1 MKNARLMGP
10 LLSLLALTTASGSLA
25 TGPVSVTTAPSKS
38 TTPKVPR
45 TVELSLDRAIPIP
58 SPAAKFALKAT
69 VFRTA
74 DNKEGWAINIPGG
87 APIATPAYWNNMLFV
102 GGGYGSH
109 EFYALDA
116 QTGAVIWKYTTSDDG
131 PTAAVVEDGLCA
143 FNTESCTV
151 FVLDAKTGKLVWQ
164 EWLGDP
170 LMSQPAIYKGKL
182 YIAYP
187 TGNGHSQSQNQALS
201 YAPISTHG
209 HAKKTSKKE
218 EVVDPKYSH
227 RLLCADLKTGK
238 HLWTHPITADAISA
252 PVINDDQV
260 LLTCQDGTSFCLNA
274 ETGKELWQK
283 ANSGTSAPLAT
294 KQGVV
299 FTERQD
305 RNKNAFEGLQVYTKG
320 GSSLQ
325 DMAPAPQAAPYLN
338 KGSDMNGLAKA
349 QMHVLD
355 SSVGF
360 IAPPPAARLDKAVG
374 LPISNVIGG
383 WAYQGSRVASKGDSF
398 FYNQG
403 TQLRSSRKNEQAWT
417 ANFSGKGV
425 VRDSQLFSPPAVGKE
440 NLYLA
445 SSNGHIIA
453 VDQKTGKLK
462 FDYETKNP
470 ITFQPALADGNIYV
484 GTSNGVVM
492 CLKTGEKDATDW
504 TAWGG
509 NAQHNKEE

>member
-1 MKNARLMGP
+1 MKNARLMG
-10 LLSLLALTTASGSLA
+10 SLLLLGTALTSASMA
-25 TGPVSVTTAPSKS
+25 RAAGPVPVTTKAATTS
-38 TTPKVPR
+38 TSTATPPK
-45 TVELSLDRAIPIP
+45 TIELNLDRAIPIP
-58 SPAAKFALKAT
+58 VSPSKFALKAT
-69 VFRTA
+69 IFKTA
-74 DNKEGWAINIPGG
+74 DNKEGWALNIPGG

-151 FVLDAKTGKLVWQ
+151 FVLNAKTGKLVWQ

-187 TGNGHSQSQNQALS
+187 AGQANFQHHPHVGNWQANKAQKNES
-201 YAPISTHG
+201 I
-209 HAKKTSKKE
+209 
-218 EVVDPKYSH
+218 DPKYSH

-238 HLWTHPITADAISA
+238 HIWTHPITADAISA
-252 PVINDDQV
+252 PVISDGQV
-260 LLTCQDGTSFCLNA
+260 LLTCQDGTSFCIDA
-274 ETGKELWQK
+274 VTGKEVWQK

-305 RNKNAFEGLQVYTKG
+305 RNQNAFEGLQVYGKEG
-320 GSSLQ
+320 LRIK
-325 DMAPAPQAAPYLN
+325 DMAPAAQAAPYLH
-338 KGSDMNGLAKA
+338 KSSEMNGLAKA
-349 QMHVLD
+349 KMQSLD

-360 IAPPPAARLDKAVG
+360 AAPPPAAGLGKAVG
-374 LPISNVIGG
+374 LPINNVIGG
-383 WAYQGSRVASKGDSF
+383 WAYQGSRVATKGDAF
-398 FYNQG
+398 FYNRG
-403 TQLRSSRKNEQAWT
+403 TQLQSSRRSERAWT

-425 VRDSQLFSPPAVGKE
+425 VPQSQLFSPPAVGKD
-440 NLYLA
+440 NLYLT

-453 VDQKTGKLK
+453 VDQKSGQLK
-462 FDYETKNP
+462 FDYSTHNP
-470 ITFQPALADGNIYV
+470 ITFQPALADGNIYW
-484 GTSNGVVM
+484 GTSDGVIM